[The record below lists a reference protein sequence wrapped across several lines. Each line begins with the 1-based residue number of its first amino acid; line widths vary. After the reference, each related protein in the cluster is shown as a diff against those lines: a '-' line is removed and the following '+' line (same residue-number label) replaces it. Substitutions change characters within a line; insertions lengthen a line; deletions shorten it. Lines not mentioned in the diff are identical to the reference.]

1 MGYKERES
9 CVLLSVVSSAFVLL
23 FSFEGVNHGEGS
35 SGQWGDK
42 AKRFFFSYFVSSL
55 FCVIFL
61 RNERRRMDG
70 MGWDDYRISRAAQTR
85 SFLCLV
91 IM

>member
-42 AKRFFFSYFVSSL
+42 AKRFFFFLILSRLSFAL
-55 FCVIFL
+55 FF
-61 RNERRRMDG
+61 
-70 MGWDDYRISRAAQTR
+70 
-85 SFLCLV
+85 
-91 IM
+91 